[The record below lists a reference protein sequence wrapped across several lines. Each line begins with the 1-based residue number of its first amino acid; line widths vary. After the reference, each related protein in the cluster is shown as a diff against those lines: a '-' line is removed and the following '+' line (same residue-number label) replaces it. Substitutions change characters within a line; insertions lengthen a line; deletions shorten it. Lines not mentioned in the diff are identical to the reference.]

1 MDVGVGAVMY
11 SSGLIHRRTRESV
24 FKDDKPVNI
33 LRDLWGLF
41 KSSFF
46 VFILAFGRYL
56 LHKEVDYHVII
67 SHSLSYRVT
76 SQNGVSTG
84 TSMQQSTW

>member
-1 MDVGVGAVMY
+1 MY

-56 LHKEVDYHVII
+56 LHKEVDYHVI
-67 SHSLSYRVT
+67 SCSLSYRVT
-76 SQNGVSTG
+76 SQNGESTG
-84 TSMQQSTW
+84 TFTQQFTW